1 MRSTLTD
8 EPSRQTLHRRTP
20 RDVDNLIRDVEGL
33 MIPAYLRVVEF
44 PAKIAGKA
52 SQLNY

>member
-1 MRSTLTD
+1 METLNLRSV
-8 EPSRQTLHRRTP
+8 PRIVHR
-20 RDVDNLIRDVEGL
+20 N
-33 MIPAYLRVVEF
+33 LRVVEF